1 MFGHRRERPAECR
14 TLQLQATS
22 LSFVITWHTPEMKHT
37 IKDPIAAY
45 ATWRKGVLLLA
56 PLEILL
62 IVVVAGLLVMTFFAS
77 LTSTIGKQ
85 SIAALKAHLQ
95 SLQSRLTVPGTLDP
109 EAERER
115 MEVLFNKVKGSC
127 EQPVISANK
136 ELQDLLVQTETRM
149 QAIDVKQSRQQGAWI
164 QWKGVTQSFY
174 DQYFPASAN

>member
-1 MFGHRRERPAECR
+1 
-14 TLQLQATS
+14 
-22 LSFVITWHTPEMKHT
+22 MKHT

-62 IVVVAGLLVMTFFAS
+62 IVVVAALLVMTFFTS

-95 SLQSRLTVPGTLDP
+95 GLQSRLSVPAALDP

-115 MEVLFNKVKGSC
+115 LEVLFNKVKGSC
-127 EQPVISANK
+127 EQPVISGNK
-136 ELQDLLVQTETRM
+136 ELQDLLVQTDTRM
-149 QAIDVKQSRQQGAWI
+149 QAIDVKQSRQRGAWI
-164 QWKGVTQSFY
+164 QWKGVTHSFY
-174 DQYFPASAN
+174 EQYYPPSVN